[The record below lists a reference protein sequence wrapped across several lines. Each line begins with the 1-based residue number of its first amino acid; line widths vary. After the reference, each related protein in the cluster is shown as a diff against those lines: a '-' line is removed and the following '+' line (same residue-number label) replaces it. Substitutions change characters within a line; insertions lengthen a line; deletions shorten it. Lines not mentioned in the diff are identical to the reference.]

1 MINRRTFL
9 AAAVS
14 AAVLTGCAVG
24 PDYDRP
30 YVPVPK
36 DYRHIQSEEAD
47 LGLLKARWWTEY
59 NDPNLDFF
67 VSKAIANNRTLQQ
80 TMANVERAAAQ
91 LPWLDPIFFR
101 SLTTRAISES
111 QKQA

>member
-36 DYRHIQSEEAD
+36 DYRHIQGEEAD
-47 LGLLKARWWTEY
+47 LGT
-59 NDPNLDFF
+59 DPNNPD
-67 VSKAIANNRTLQQ
+67 SDGDGYYDGD
-80 TMANVERAAAQ
+80 EAA
-91 LPWLDPIFFR
+91 LGSDPFDPA
-101 SLTTRAISES
+101 SVPAEATA
-111 QKQA
+111 

>member
-36 DYRHIQSEEAD
+36 DYRHIQ
-47 LGLLKARWWTEY
+47 ARKR
-59 NDPNLDFF
+59 
-67 VSKAIANNRTLQQ
+67 VSA
-80 TMANVERAAAQ
+80 
-91 LPWLDPIFFR
+91 
-101 SLTTRAISES
+101 S
-111 QKQA
+111 

>member
-36 DYRHIQSEEAD
+36 DYRHIQSRPLE
-47 LGLLKARWWTEY
+47 
-59 NDPNLDFF
+59 
-67 VSKAIANNRTLQQ
+67 SKVVDRIQ
-80 TMANVERAAAQ
+80 
-91 LPWLDPIFFR
+91 R
-101 SLTTRAISES
+101 S
-111 QKQA
+111 

>member
-47 LGLLKARWWTEY
+47 LGLLKARWWTE
-59 NDPNLDFF
+59 
-67 VSKAIANNRTLQQ
+67 
-80 TMANVERAAAQ
+80 
-91 LPWLDPIFFR
+91 
-101 SLTTRAISES
+101 
-111 QKQA
+111 

>member
-36 DYRHIQSEEAD
+36 DYRHIQGEEAD
-47 LGLLKARWWTEY
+47 LGLLKARWNTTILIWTSSSPKPLPTIEHCSR
-59 NDPNLDFF
+59 PW
-67 VSKAIANNRTLQQ
+67 Q
-80 TMANVERAAAQ
+80 TSRGLRLS

>member
-30 YVPVPK
+30 YVPV
-36 DYRHIQSEEAD
+36 RRITVTSR
-47 LGLLKARWWTEY
+47 AR
-59 NDPNLDFF
+59 
-67 VSKAIANNRTLQQ
+67 KR
-80 TMANVERAAAQ
+80 
-91 LPWLDPIFFR
+91 
-101 SLTTRAISES
+101 ISAS
-111 QKQA
+111 

>member
-47 LGLLKARWWTEY
+47 LGLLTGRTHQK
-59 NDPNLDFF
+59 L
-67 VSKAIANNRTLQQ
+67 NR
-80 TMANVERAAAQ
+80 R
-91 LPWLDPIFFR
+91 PR
-101 SLTTRAISES
+101 
-111 QKQA
+111 